1 MSTTTEIEN
10 NLLNLNEN
18 KEELYKQMLPE
29 LLIMK
34 KRYFEDFN
42 LLKKIRKEFYEF

>member
-1 MSTTTEIEN
+1 MKN
-10 NLLNLNEN
+10 NNQELISQNDGYE
-18 KEELYKQMLPE
+18 EELYKQMLPE